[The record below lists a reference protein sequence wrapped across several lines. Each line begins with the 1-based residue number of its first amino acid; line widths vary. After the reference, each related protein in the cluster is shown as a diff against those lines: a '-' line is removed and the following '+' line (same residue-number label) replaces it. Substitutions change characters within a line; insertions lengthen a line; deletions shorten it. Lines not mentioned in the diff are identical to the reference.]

1 MISSNKGVGNNEI
14 HSYSLYIIL
23 FNYNIRITGYEDL
36 KMERISGQPLSVR
49 EQQDVMLEMMREL
62 HSFFARNEIRYI
74 MIYGTL
80 LGAVRHKGFIPW
92 DNDMDIGVPRPDYE
106 RLLNMLNN
114 GTVIN
119 PHFYHLHYT
128 VDDAYHY
135 LIIRICDDRTT
146 VDPPYVRDK
155 IKKMGVWV
163 DIFPVDGVP
172 GKSPVDLFNRFR
184 LYLNKMIQPYDI
196 WTLRNRRDAWGR
208 FSNFVCFIF
217 PRTKRRNY
225 LIDKLSSRIPFSE
238 AKNVAVVIER
248 NKHFICYKKEDFDN
262 PLIMSFENTEFFG
275 PHNYD
280 SALRQVF
287 GDYMQMPPVEKRK
300 PHNTNCRWA

>member
-1 MISSNKGVGNNEI
+1 
-14 HSYSLYIIL
+14 
-23 FNYNIRITGYEDL
+23 
-36 KMERISGQPLSVR
+36 MEEKAGKLLTVK
-49 EQQDVMLEMMREL
+49 EQQDVMLEMMKEL
-62 HSFFARNEIRYI
+62 HKFFSTHGIRYI

-106 RLLNMLNN
+106 KLLKMLND
-114 GTVIN
+114 GIVIN
-119 PHFYHLHYT
+119 QHLFHLHYT

-135 LIIRICDDRTT
+135 QIIRICDDRTT

-155 IKKMGVWV
+155 IKKMGVWI

-172 GKSPVDLFNRFR
+172 GNSPLSLFNRFR

-196 WTLRNRRDAWGR
+196 WTLRNRRDAWGI

-217 PRTKRRNY
+217 PHTKRRNY
-225 LIDKLSSRIPFSE
+225 LIDKLASKVSFDE
-238 AKNVAVVIER
+238 VDNVAVVIER
-248 NKHFICYKKEDFDN
+248 NKHFICYKRADFDH
-262 PLIMSFENTEFFG
+262 PLIMNFEDAEFYG

-300 PHNTNCRWA
+300 PHNTNCKWV